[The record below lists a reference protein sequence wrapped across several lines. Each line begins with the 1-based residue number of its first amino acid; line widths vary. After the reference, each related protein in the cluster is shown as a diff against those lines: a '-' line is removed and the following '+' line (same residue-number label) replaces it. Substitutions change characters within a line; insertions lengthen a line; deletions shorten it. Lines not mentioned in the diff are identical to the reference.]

1 LSRAIFKKPSP
12 FYAIHP
18 FCATNA
24 PVRQPLARNSSFLYN
39 GAMEC
44 QPSALRPAS
53 DRTLLIGASL
63 SGLLR
68 LLQIALA
75 AALVV
80 ILTRNL
86 SLAEYGVWAAL
97 GIIGSLAMVTSGI
110 GARLC
115 NELTAGGQADGDACR
130 SRLFLAVF
138 SVSAFFCWVL
148 GGLILLLSPW
158 IPWRAVLGHAD
169 PALFDLACRGFLA
182 ALLIQLLG
190 MPFVLAAFGW
200 RAFQKNVAVALLSPL
215 ATAGSLAIIVLF
227 LGGSWRWRF
236 VPLSEAWPLFR
247 PLLAD
252 SISFSLLAFALGF
265 LLQSLTFLTSRR
277 LGYGAAGGLDVYVR
291 IYAVALVGFG
301 ETLQPLW
308 PAYAARRA
316 AGDWPGIRRQL
327 RASLAGAAGLSL
339 AAAAGGALLAPWL
352 VRLLTGRTITQPGPV
367 LLLLGLWLLFG
378 TLIQALQMFLNA
390 FNATRVQL
398 LTAMVLLAVL
408 PAASGRLASAWGR
421 CGTLAAVVFSL
432 ALLLLVMAWRVR
444 AEFNKYRAG
453 D

>member
-1 LSRAIFKKPSP
+1 MRMA
-12 FYAIHP
+12 A
-18 FCATNA
+18 A
-24 PVRQPLARNSSFLYN
+24 
-39 GAMEC
+39 
-44 QPSALRPAS
+44 

-80 ILTRNL
+80 ILTRSL
-86 SLAEYGVWAAL
+86 SLPEYGAWAAL
-97 GIIGSLAMVTSGI
+97 GIIGSLTMITSGI

-115 NELTAGGQADGDACR
+115 NELAAGGQADGDAGR

-138 SVSAFFCWVL
+138 SISAIFCWAL
-148 GGLILLLSPW
+148 GGLTLLFSPL
-158 IPWRAVLGHAD
+158 IPWQAVLGRAD
-169 PALFDLACRGFLA
+169 PALFDLARRGFLTA
-182 ALLIQLLG
+182 VLIQLLG
-190 MPFVLAAFGW
+190 MPFVLAAFGM
-200 RAFQKNVAVALLSPL
+200 RAFQENVAVALLSPL

-227 LGGSWRWRF
+227 LGSPWRLPLLLSSFTAWTLTYFAGFAVFLKSRRWRWRF
-236 VPLSEAWPLFR
+236 VPMSEAWPLFR

-265 LLQSLTFLTSRR
+265 LMQSLTFLTSRR
-277 LGYGAAGGLDVYVR
+277 LGYGAAGGLDIYVR

-301 ETLQPLW
+301 EILQPLW

-316 AGDWPGIRRQL
+316 NNDWPGIRRQL

-339 AAAAGGALLAPWL
+339 VAAGGGALLAPGL
-352 VRLLTGRTITQPGPV
+352 VRLLTRRSIDQPAPV

-390 FNATRVQL
+390 CNATRVQL
-398 LTAMVLLAVL
+398 LTAMTLLVVL

-421 CGTLAAVVFSL
+421 GGVLAAVVLAL

-444 AEFNKYRAG
+444 AELGKCRAG

>member
-1 LSRAIFKKPSP
+1 
-12 FYAIHP
+12 
-18 FCATNA
+18 
-24 PVRQPLARNSSFLYN
+24 
-39 GAMEC
+39 MEC
-44 QPSALRPAS
+44 QPGALRPAS

-80 ILTRNL
+80 ILTRSL

-115 NELTAGGQADGDACR
+115 NELTAGGQADGDDCR

-138 SVSAFFCWVL
+138 SVSAFFCWAL
-148 GGLILLLSPW
+148 GGLILLFSPW
-158 IPWRAVLGHAD
+158 IPWRAILGHAD
-169 PALFDLACRGFLA
+169 PALFDLARRGFLA

-215 ATAGSLAIIVLF
+215 ATAGSLAIILLF
-227 LGGSWRWRF
+227 LGSSWRLPLLLSSFAAWTLTYFVAFAVFLKSRRWRWRF
-236 VPLSEAWPLFR
+236 VPLPEAWSLFR

-291 IYAVALVGFG
+291 IYAVALVGFS
-301 ETLQPLW
+301 EILQPLW

-327 RASLAGAAGLSL
+327 RASLAGAAGLSV
-339 AAAAGGALLAPWL
+339 AAAAGGALLAPGL

-390 FNATRVQL
+390 CNATRVQL
-398 LTAMVLLAVL
+398 LTAMALLVVL
-408 PAASGRLASAWGR
+408 PAASGRLTSAWGY
-421 CGTLAAVVFSL
+421 CGTLAAVVLSL
-432 ALLLLVMAWRVR
+432 ALLLLVIAWRVR
-444 AEFNKYRAG
+444 SEFNKYRAG